1 MAVALQRRV
10 SITRCVGP
18 SFLVGVMNTQLT
30 PLAGN
35 LPAFPGGGAMPM
47 TGSGGPRTNP
57 VMRYLSALKRFKWLV
72 LLLTLLGLGGGFLV
86 SRMKL
91 ESYVV
96 RSKMLLSMPVSSG
109 PGGSAALLSGDQWKK
124 FMSSY
129 RSLEPVA
136 DLHKLYLIGPKKLGG
151 PPMPHGP
158 FGPDATFLRDFGIGP
173 AFTAG
178 SYELQV
184 SGDGKS
190 WELTELTT
198 SRKSKGVVGDS
209 VGREFGFRWVPV
221 LEKRWYGKT
230 LSFDAVTVREAAD
243 DLNSRL
249 DIKIDFR
256 GARFVD
262 LALEGADRE
271 RTEATLNSLMKE
283 YESRAAMMK
292 RVSLTAEAGAVDTAV
307 SKAYERLTIA
317 QRELLAYRTRTITM
331 PREELPVAPGLQN
344 TTQSGYGTYVAKR
357 EQVTALRRDKRDL
370 QDALAKAQAGEIA
383 ADLFTTIPSV
393 ASSTEFKQVLA
404 DLVASENQLRLIRAG
419 ACTDENT
426 ACGATGGPFINVP
439 VLIKRVEEL
448 RSRTLPAYGQA
459 VIRRLDSEIARLEGE
474 VTTVQRE
481 LQGIPGRTIEE
492 NRLTLEVDI
501 SQNTYK
507 VLSDNYEA
515 ARLREASAIGDL
527 SIYDPAVAGFKP
539 ERNRKAIM
547 IVLGLVGGLAAGL
560 GLAFLL
566 DLTDKRVRYADQITT
581 GLGLTILGV
590 VPEIRRAKG
599 ETASAEEAAQ
609 VIEAFRTIRLNLA
622 HTMGEGRGILTISS
636 PSPGD
641 GKSLVSSNLALS
653 FAESG
658 LRTLLI
664 DGDTRRG
671 ELHRTFGQE
680 RRPGLLD
687 HLTGELPMEHLLRK
701 TTHPLL
707 TLITAGSRKRNGP
720 ELLGTAAMRELL
732 AAMRERFDVV
742 VVDSPPLGAG
752 IDPFVLGTLTGNM
765 VLVMRS
771 GATERDLA
779 EAKLQ
784 IVDQL
789 PIRLIGAVL
798 NDVRSSASEY
808 KYYSYSYGYGATDEG
823 EDIGKLPATTS

>member
-1 MAVALQRRV
+1 
-10 SITRCVGP
+10 
-18 SFLVGVMNTQLT
+18 
-30 PLAGN
+30 
-35 LPAFPGGGAMPM
+35 
-47 TGSGGPRTNP
+47 
-57 VMRYLSALKRFKWLV
+57 MR
-72 LLLTLLGLGGGFLV
+72 
-86 SRMKL
+86 
-91 ESYVV
+91 
-96 RSKMLLSMPVSSG
+96 
-109 PGGSAALLSGDQWKK
+109 
-124 FMSSY
+124 SY

-136 DLHKLYLIGPKKLGG
+136 QMHKLYLIGPKQLGG
-151 PPMPHGP
+151 PPLPHGP
-158 FGPDATFLRDFGIGP
+158 FGPDARFFKDFGIGP
-173 AFTAG
+173 AFAPG
-178 SYELQV
+178 SYELKI
-184 SGDGKS
+184 SDDGKS

-209 VGREFGFRWVPV
+209 VGREFGFQWVP
-221 LEKRWYGKT
+221 LIERRWHGKT
-230 LSFDAVTVREAAD
+230 MAFDAVTVREAAD

-249 DIKIDFR
+249 GVGIEWR

-262 LALEGADRE
+262 LTLSGADRE
-271 RTEATLNSLMKE
+271 LTEATLNSLMKE
-283 YESRAAMMK
+283 YESRAATMK
-292 RVSLTAEAGAVDTAV
+292 RMNLTAEAGAVDTAV
-307 SKAYERLTIA
+307 TKAYERLSNA
-317 QRELLAYRTRTITM
+317 QRELLAYQTRTVTL
-331 PREELPVAPGLQN
+331 PREELPVAPGLSN
-344 TTQSGYGTYVAKR
+344 TTGSGYGTYIAKR
-357 EQVTALRRDKRDL
+357 EEAARLRRDKRDL

-383 ADLFTTIPSV
+383 ADFFTTIPSV

-404 DLVASENQLRLIRAG
+404 DLVASENQLRVIRAG
-419 ACTDENT
+419 ACTDENP
-426 ACGATGGPFINVP
+426 ACGIAGAPPVNVP
-439 VLIKRVEEL
+439 ALIKRVEEL
-448 RSRTLPAYGQA
+448 RTRTLPAYGQA

-474 VTTVQRE
+474 VTTVSKE

-492 NRLTLEVDI
+492 NRLKLEVDI
-501 SQNTYK
+501 SQNIYK

-527 SIYDPAVAGFKP
+527 SIYDPAVAGSRP
-539 ERNRKAIM
+539 ERNRKAVI
-547 IVLGLVGGLAAGL
+547 IALGTFAGLAAGL

-609 VIEAFRTIRLNLA
+609 VIEAFRTIRLNLS
-622 HTMGEGRGILTISS
+622 HSMGDGRGILTISS

-687 HLTGELPMEHLLRK
+687 HLTGELSMNDLLRK
-701 TTHPLL
+701 TTHPML

-720 ELLGTAAMRELL
+720 ELLGKAAMRDLL
-732 AAMRERFDVV
+732 VAMRERFDVIL
-742 VVDSPPLGAG
+742 VDSPPLGAG

-765 VLVMRS
+765 ILVMRS

-823 EDIGKLPATTS
+823 EDVGKLPATTS